1 MTAARPHVV
10 RIYSKACSS
19 YGWQARAPYTS
30 RRYVSR
36 FFADRKH
43 GGTRKAKRLAQA
55 ELPLLALEARYRQR
69 ASAEFRGGP
78 AAAASHST
86 GRP

>member
-1 MTAARPHVV
+1 MTTARPHLV

-43 GGTRKAKRLAQA
+43 GGDRKAKRLAQA
-55 ELPLLALEARYRQR
+55 ELPLLALEARYRRRGLNAAGNARRQ
-69 ASAEFRGGP
+69 ASR
-78 AAAASHST
+78 
-86 GRP
+86 